1 MKRALFVSNGHGE
14 EAIAS
19 RIAAELRTLCPQ
31 IGCDHLGLVG
41 EKTALSDLTQVGPRR
56 AMPSGGLIAM
66 GNVRNIWSDLRNGLL
81 GLTVAQWRFL
91 RSQRHIYDVAV
102 GVGDIFAFVMAR
114 RAKARATVFVG
125 TAKSVYVAP
134 YGAGEARI
142 LRAADAVFVR
152 DEPTAAQLNALGV
165 DAQAPGNT
173 IADLFSDRGAV
184 VPQFPRRLAIFPGS
198 RDSAYGDAVFLCAV
212 VRAAARAD
220 VRLGGTLSLAPGLDR
235 NRFAAELA
243 RDGWSVESDDDEHV
257 PFVLSD
263 GGRTV
268 ITAWT
273 GPPGSM
279 LENALAVLGQAG
291 TANEAAASAGIPV
304 IAFERPGESAHGWYR
319 MRQRG
324 LLGAALRIIAGDV
337 APAAAELRTL
347 LADEAEL
354 HAMGAVGRA
363 RMGAPG
369 GSTAIAKVLAELV
382 QC

>member
-19 RIAAELRTLCPQ
+19 RIAAELRVICPQ

-66 GNVRNIWSDLRNGLL
+66 GNVRNIWRDLRNGLL

-91 RSQRHIYDVAV
+91 RAQRHLYDIAV
-102 GVGDIFAFVMAR
+102 GVGDILAFVMAR
-114 RAKARATVFVG
+114 RAKARSTVFVG

-134 YGAGEARI
+134 YGMGEARM
-142 LRAADAVFVR
+142 LRGADAVFVR
-152 DEPTAAQLNALGV
+152 DEPTAAQLRRLGV
-165 DAQAPGNT
+165 NAQAPGNA
-173 IADLFSDRGAV
+173 IVDLFAQRQPP
-184 VPQFPRRLAIFPGS
+184 VPQFARRLAIFPGS
-198 RDSAYGDAVFLCAV
+198 RETAYEDAVFLCAI

-220 VRLGGTLSLAPGLDR
+220 ERLGATLSLAPGLDPQ
-235 NRFAAELA
+235 RFARVLA
-243 RDGWSVESDDDEHV
+243 HAGWTVENQSEAHV
-257 PFVLSD
+257 PFVLHDD
-263 GGRTV
+263 GRPV

-279 LENALAVLGQAG
+279 LERALAVLGQAG

-324 LLGAALRIIAGDV
+324 LLGASLRIISGEV
-337 APAAAELRTL
+337 EPAAAQLRAL
-347 LADEAEL
+347 LADETEL
-354 HAMGAVGRA
+354 HAMGAAGRE
-363 RMGAPG
+363 RMGQPG
-369 GSTAIAKVLAELV
+369 GSAAIATVLARLV